1 MTETSTPSTRTSI
14 PTSARA
20 GLVEASVAVPT
31 TRRGTGTAEGV
42 DLLADWVRGR
52 VDELAECATS
62 SIWEQVDVYSTLE
75 DRSLRSEV
83 QSHCRQVFGAFL
95 SSVEDRR
102 DPERGDFPWTGRHAM
117 RRVDLGVALPD
128 FMKAFRIGQI
138 ELWDGILDGVA
149 HHPETKDA
157 ALTIVGQ
164 VMRTIEVGSTA
175 AAEAYLEAQQFQLAD
190 SARLARDLL
199 DDLLEGRPP
208 AVQPRVQMLADVG
221 ITEAGP
227 LVVVAGSFAV
237 NGDADSGRS
246 SQSMLRSALNN
257 PGRGLVVVRHDEVVA
272 VMPVEPTGEE
282 RLLAR
287 IRAGIA
293 SLAGRG
299 VFPSVGVSSVREGFL
314 DVPEAYEEAR
324 LARRSLRGRT
334 GVQSLSSMSTLDY
347 LVQTHDRTAR
357 RLVRPEVRAFVQED
371 LAAGGTFVE
380 TLRQYVACDLNAK
393 LAAMALH
400 VHANTVYYRLERIA
414 ERTGCDVRRVEEL
427 IDLLLAVS
435 LVTGS
440 SD

>member
-1 MTETSTPSTRTSI
+1 VTTPLT
-14 PTSARA
+14 PLTSATTQALAAEHDRGSAA
-20 GLVEASVAVPT
+20 GS
-31 TRRGTGTAEGV
+31 
-42 DLLADWVRGR
+42 DLLAVLVRNR
-52 VDELAECATS
+52 LDELSHHARDT
-62 SIWEQVDVYSTLE
+62 IYD
-75 DRSLRSEV
+75 EV
-83 QSHCRQVFGAFL
+83 QAYADIDDLTLPQEVQAHCRQVFSAFL
-95 SSVEDRR
+95 TTVVERR
-102 DPERGDFPWTGRHAM
+102 DPGRGDFPWTAKHAM
-117 RRVDLGVALPD
+117 RRVDMGIGLAD

-138 ELWDGILDGVA
+138 ELWDGILDGVRE
-149 HHPETKDA
+149 HPQATDA
-157 ALTIVGQ
+157 ALHLVGQ
-164 VMRTIEVGSTA
+164 VMRTVEVASTA

-208 AVQPRVQMLADVG
+208 TVQPRVQMLADVG
-221 ITEAGP
+221 ISEDSP
-227 LVVVAGSFAV
+227 LVVVAGSFTV
-237 NGDADSGRS
+237 NAEQSADRA
-246 SQSMLRSALNN
+246 SQAMLRSALNN

-272 VMPVEPTGEE
+272 VMPVDPTGEE
-282 RLLAR
+282 RTLAR
-287 IRAGIA
+287 IRAGVA
-293 SLAGRG
+293 SLSGRG
-299 VFPSVGVSSVREGFL
+299 VFPSVGVSSVRRGFL

-324 LARRSLRGRT
+324 LARRSLRGRA
-334 GVQSLSSMSTLDY
+334 GVQSLSTMSTLDY

-371 LAAGGTFVE
+371 LASGGTFVE

-435 LVTGS
+435 LVSGS

>member
-1 MTETSTPSTRTSI
+1 MTETSTANRRETLERGLEGDDV
-14 PTSARA
+14 SATVPRA
-20 GLVEASVAVPT
+20 
-31 TRRGTGTAEGV
+31 RRRLDTAAGA
-42 DLLADWVRGR
+42 DLLAGWVRGR
-52 VDELAECATS
+52 VDEIAEGATAA
-62 SIWEQVDVYSTLE
+62 IWDQVEVYSSFE
-75 DRSLRSEV
+75 DRTLRSEV

-102 DPERGDFPWTGRHAM
+102 DPTRGDFPWTGRHAM

-138 ELWDGILDGVA
+138 QLWDGILDGVA

-208 AVQPRVQMLADVG
+208 TVQPRVQMLADVG
-221 ITEAGP
+221 ISEDSP
-227 LVVVAGSFAV
+227 LVVVAGSFTV
-237 NGDADSGRS
+237 NAEQSADRT
-246 SQSMLRSALNN
+246 SQAMLRSALTN

-272 VMPVEPTGEE
+272 VMPVDPSGEE
-282 RLLAR
+282 RTLAR
-287 IRAGIA
+287 IRAGVA
-293 SLAGRG
+293 SLSGRG
-299 VFPSVGVSSVREGFL
+299 VFPSVGVSSVRQGFL

-324 LARRSLRGRT
+324 LARRSLRGRA
-334 GVQSLSSMSTLDY
+334 GVQSLSTMSTLDY

-371 LAAGGTFVE
+371 LASGGTFVE

-393 LAAMALH
+393 LAAMVLH

-435 LVTGS
+435 LVSGS

>member
-1 MTETSTPSTRTSI
+1 MTETSTPSTRLGPQAGTRAS
-14 PTSARA
+14 TRA
-20 GLVEASVAVPT
+20 GLAQAPVAVPR
-31 TRRGTGTAEGV
+31 TRRGAGTAEGV

-52 VDELAECATS
+52 VDELAEEATS

-175 AAEAYLEAQQFQLAD
+175 AAEASTAQG
-190 SARLARDLL
+190 SASLARDLL

-221 ITEAGP
+221 ISEAGP
-227 LVVVAGSFAV
+227 LVVVAGSFSV
-237 NGDADSGRS
+237 QGDAASGRT
-246 SQSMLRSALNN
+246 SQTMLRSALNN

-272 VMPVEPTGEE
+272 VMPVEPSGEE

-287 IRAGIA
+287 IRAGVA

-324 LARRSLRGRT
+324 VARRSLRGRT

-435 LVTGS
+435 LVAGS